1 MKDTKNKPDW
11 SLVNLKNLEGIC
23 AVRSF
28 GVQKYKD
35 PENWKN
41 VAPEDYSSAAIR
53 HLAEMQDKGL
63 YSRDAES
70 GLLHID
76 HLATNAYFL
85 SYFARMNDVR

>member
-23 AVRSF
+23 AVRGF
-28 GVQKYKD
+28 GVKKYKD

-41 VAPEDYSSAAIR
+41 VAPDKYLVAAIR
-53 HLAEMQDKGL
+53 HMVQMQDKGL
-63 YSRDAES
+63 YSRDEES

-76 HLATNAYFL
+76 HLACNAYFL
-85 SYFARMNDVR
+85 SYFARMNA

>member
-11 SLVNLKNLEGIC
+11 SLVNLKNLEGI
-23 AVRSF
+23 VRAREY
-28 GVQKYKD
+28 GTKKYKD

-41 VAPEDYSSAAIR
+41 VAPADYLAAMIR
-53 HLAEMQDKGL
+53 HIAQMQDKGL

-85 SYFARMNDVR
+85 SYFARMNK